1 MTTPPLPAAPDVAP
15 AARRPSRRRRLWAVP
30 LAAIALLVLVTIV
43 VAALL
48 PSDLVASKD
57 IERDGAT
64 VSEDTP
70 YAVVPAGVQAVA
82 DRVSY
87 AELGADVAVDTDPDG
102 QVFFVT
108 VSEPAQ
114 SVLGWWVAANEPEI
128 RFLTSEEKFGS
139 QTPSQRRTIALQMM
153 RTSSQVA
160 QYVALTLAGYEP
172 ELVPGPVQIEQMLC
186 LDIDGQRCAE
196 YVPSAEQLDEGDTIV
211 AVDGTDVATLDDLTD
226 ALADKQPGD
235 TVAVTVD
242 RVDVGEVDVD
252 VELMESPDEV
262 GKGIIGFVPFDT
274 TSVRLPFE
282 IAFDTGEIGGPSAGL
297 AFTLTLLDEL
307 TEGDLLGGVD
317 VAVTGTMQLDGTVG
331 PIGGLPQKVSAVRQA
346 GIEHFIVPAGQSD
359 ADMASAREVA
369 GDDVELIVVANID
382 EALAALERLGGD
394 PLADGGMTPT
404 P

>member
-1 MTTPPLPAAPDVAP
+1 M
-15 AARRPSRRRRLWAVP
+15 
-30 LAAIALLVLVTIV
+30 LVTIV
-43 VAALL
+43 VTALI
-48 PSDLVASKD
+48 PARLVASKD
-57 IERDGAT
+57 VERDGET
-64 VSEDTP
+64 VSEVTP
-70 YAVVPAGVQAVA
+70 YAVVPASVQAVA

-87 AELGADVAVDTDPDG
+87 ADLGADVAVDTDPDG

-114 SVLGWWVAANEPEI
+114 SVLGWWVAENEPEI

-160 QYVALTLAGYEP
+160 QYVALTLAGYES
-172 ELVPGPVQIEQMLC
+172 ELIPGQVQIEQMLC
-186 LDIDGQRCAE
+186 LDIEGQRCLQ

-211 AVDGTDVATLDDLTD
+211 AVDGTDIDTIDDLTA
-226 ALADKQPGD
+226 ALADNEPGD

-252 VELMESPDEV
+252 VELMESPDEA

-274 TSVRLPFE
+274 RSVRLPFE

-297 AFTLTLLDEL
+297 AFSLTLLDEL

-317 VAVTGTMQLDGTVG
+317 VAVTGTMQLDGSVG
-331 PIGGLPQKVSAVRQA
+331 AIGGLPQKVSAVRQA
-346 GIEHFIVPAGQSD
+346 GIEHFIIPAGQSEV
-359 ADMASAREVA
+359 DMASAREVA
-369 GDDVELIVVANID
+369 GDEVELIVVANID
-382 EALAALERLGGD
+382 EALAALDRLGGD
-394 PLADGGMTPT
+394 PLPDGGMTPT